1 MTKVTVHEK
10 QMVNEEQPNPA
21 AAHHTITTERRP
33 DNTCSSALARV
44 RSQSTQFM
52 ARPICWPQ
60 RRNKVTFV
68 PFSRG
73 FLIRMPPTTSLPH
86 PGFYVFILYILQ
98 ETARLS
104 VCARQVRGSIL
115 RNLSPCGLPQC
126 VVLSRYV
133 SSPVA
138 AGPAWSSLAQDLHVS
153 GRHDSG
159 IRTVPLPGTLACA
172 VPQQCGC
179 RLSFLAGLN
188 SDLYHLCGS
197 LHGLDTFWAR
207 GS

>member
-1 MTKVTVHEK
+1 MTKVTVHKK
-10 QMVNEEQPNPA
+10 QIVIEQPNPA

-33 DNTCSSALARV
+33 DNTCSSALAWV

-60 RRNKVTFV
+60 RRNKFTSV

-73 FLIRMPPTTSLPH
+73 FLIKMPLPFS
-86 PGFYVFILYILQ
+86 PILGSMCLHHISYKRQQGSACVLARCGVQSSGIL
-98 ETARLS
+98 A
-104 VCARQVRGSIL
+104 
-115 RNLSPCGLPQC
+115 PCGLPQC
-126 VVLSRYV
+126 VLLSRYV

-159 IRTVPLPGTLACA
+159 IRIVPLPGTLACA
-172 VPQQCGC
+172 VP
-179 RLSFLAGLN
+179 R
-188 SDLYHLCGS
+188 
-197 LHGLDTFWAR
+197 
-207 GS
+207 